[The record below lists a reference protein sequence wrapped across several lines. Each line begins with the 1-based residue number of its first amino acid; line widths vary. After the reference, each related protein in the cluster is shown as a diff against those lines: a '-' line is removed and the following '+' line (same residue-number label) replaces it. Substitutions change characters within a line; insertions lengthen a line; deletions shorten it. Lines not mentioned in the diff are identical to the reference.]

1 MKIKIKFLKC
11 LHQLMERLGLPSKE
25 EAKNMP
31 TDNYNARQNEH
42 KLK

>member
-11 LHQLMERLGLPSKE
+11 LNQLMGILGLSSKE
-25 EAKNMP
+25 ENKNMH
-31 TDNYNARQNEH
+31 TGNNNARQNEH